1 MHSID
6 QVNVHVTGRPEDH
19 AIARSG
25 SRRGMGRIVVRAQVG
40 FGFDDAARFFSVN
53 QNLAQQIARYFN
65 GRPGVERTIER
76 STHYM
81 SSLPL
86 TTIFLRSNLHLME
99 EVPTLLTNSISPSSA
114 TRGFSLEKANTRT
127 PAPLPVINST

>member
-6 QVNVHVTGRPEDH
+6 QINVHMTGWPEDH

-25 SRRGMGRIVVRAQVG
+25 SRRGMGRIIVRAQIG

-53 QNLAQQIARYFN
+53 QNLAQQIACDFN

-76 STHYM
+76 STHYI
-81 SSLPL
+81 SSLPF
-86 TTIFLRSNLHLME
+86 TTIFFRSNLVFTVE
-99 EVPTLLTNSISPSSA
+99 PTTLLTNSISPSSA
-114 TRGFSLEKANTRT
+114 ARGLSFGKAKYNMAYVGCAMT
-127 PAPLPVINST
+127 ST